1 MTTSIRFNSLR
12 ATRRNINFVCTL
24 AMLLLLAGMA
34 FAGLASALTMTPYS
48 AKAVAEAQAKGEATA
63 LLFHADWCPTCKKQ
77 MQTLEAL
84 QKNSTRD
91 ITIFVVNYDKAKD
104 LRRSLKVRTQSTL
117 IVYRGRMEKARLA
130 GETSSTAISAA
141 LDGAYKK

>member
-48 AKAVAEAQAKGEATA
+48 PKAVAEAQAKGEATA

-91 ITIFVVNYDKAKD
+91 ITIFVVNYDKSKRPA
-104 LRRSLKVRTQSTL
+104 TQLESAHA
-117 IVYRGRMEKARLA
+117 VHVDRVPRAD
-130 GETSSTAISAA
+130 GE
-141 LDGAYKK
+141 GASCWGNVIHSNFRCA